1 MNRKKKPKS
10 ELAGRVNIS
19 MSPAMKKKAKLLMK
33 LRGTTKFSGML
44 VALMEDEYARRES
57 LSKKFAT
64 FRHAFE
70 HVFWEDWAQS
80 EMMLYQNYN
89 KGRKFIELDQYE
101 GWEAHEALIKAYR
114 ALVAEEAKEHIPAWK
129 GDR

>member
-1 MNRKKKPKS
+1 
-10 ELAGRVNIS
+10 
-19 MSPAMKKKAKLLMK
+19 MSPAMKRKKKLLMK
-33 LRGTTKFSGML
+33 LRGTTSFSGMI
-44 VALMEDEYARRES
+44 VDLMEEEYARRES

-70 HVFWEDWAQS
+70 HVFWEDWPHS

-89 KGRKFIELDQYE
+89 KCRKFLELREYE
-101 GWEAHEALIKAYR
+101 GWEAHDALIKAYR
-114 ALVAEEAKEHIPAWK
+114 ALVDQEAKQHIPAWK